1 MAPLSLQWTLGGGLG
16 EEEEE
21 EQLLIGTTMT
31 FHLADAQLSLPIH
44 PF

>member
-21 EQLLIGTTMT
+21 LLIGTTMT